1 MDKQS
6 DLRKYREDFPLL
18 AEWDIAYLDNAATT
32 QKPRQVLEAVRRYYE
47 AENANP
53 LRGVYELSAVATE
66 VYEDARALTAEF
78 IHAAQPE
85 EIVFTRNATESLN
98 LVAYSWGGANLH
110 PGDRVLV
117 SVLEHHSNFLPW
129 KAVAER
135 TGAEIVQIPCTPEG
149 EITEELLRSVLTPQT
164 KLVAVTQV
172 SNVMGHKNDLKKLAK
187 AAHEAG
193 ALLMADGAQSV
204 PHTAVDVQ
212 DLGVD
217 FLAFSGHKM
226 LAPMGIGAL
235 YGRKELLD
243 AMPPFLTGGEMIEI
257 VHWDR
262 VKYAQVPHK
271 FEAGTVNAGG
281 AAGLAAAIRYLQ
293 EIGFDRIEAQEQR
306 LTRLAMEGLKQI
318 PGIRIIGS
326 ARPEDHMGIVT
337 FMVEDVHPHD
347 VASILDR
354 DGIAIRAGHHCAQ
367 PLMDYLGVN
376 STCRASFAF
385 YNTEEEVEKFLASV
399 GKIRGLMGYGG

>member
-117 SVLEHHSNFLPW
+117 SVLEQHSNFLPW

-135 TGAEIVQIPCTPEG
+135 AGAEIVQIPCTPEG